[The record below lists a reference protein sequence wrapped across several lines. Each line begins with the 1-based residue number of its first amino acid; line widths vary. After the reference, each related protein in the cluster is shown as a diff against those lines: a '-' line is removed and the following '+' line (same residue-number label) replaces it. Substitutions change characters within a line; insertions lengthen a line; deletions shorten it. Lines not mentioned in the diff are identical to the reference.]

1 MKWVKHLPSLVKRER
16 ERPSR
21 RGISSTDP
29 VKKAAFYDGIVE
41 CKGNS
46 RCKRNSRCKSESY
59 LFIDEQ

>member
-29 VKKAAFYDGIVE
+29 VKKAAFYDGM
-41 CKGNS
+41 K
-46 RCKRNSRCKSESY
+46 
-59 LFIDEQ
+59 L